1 MNPTSNQKQFK
12 RLKILGV
19 VALCC
24 TVLLW
29 TALWAMSAI
38 PSQQSSQSTNA
49 VLNKLNKLFGLSQ
62 KLDGNVPTQSVDFAE
77 FNKTLY
83 NGKSYKMK
91 LRSRRKLP
99 PTVSLNFH
107 LPTNPL

>member
-1 MNPTSNQKQFK
+1 MKPTSNQKQFK

-38 PSQQSSQSTNA
+38 PAQQSGQSTNA

-77 FNKTLY
+77 FNKTIY
-83 NGKSYKMK
+83 NGNAQKQSAKEND
-91 LRSRRKLP
+91 SARKLLRRR
-99 PTVSLNFH
+99 S
-107 LPTNPL
+107 